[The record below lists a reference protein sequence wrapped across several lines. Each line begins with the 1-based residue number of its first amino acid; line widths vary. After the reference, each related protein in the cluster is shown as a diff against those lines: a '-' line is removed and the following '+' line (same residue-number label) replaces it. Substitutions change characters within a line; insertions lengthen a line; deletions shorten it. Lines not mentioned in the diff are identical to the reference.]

1 MTKQKAARISGHAN
15 IEVKVHADY
24 RPSFATL
31 SKQGQPDSL
40 RYLAPAQILLTLQA
54 AQVGAGDGERTV
66 IQEPGYVFDTL
77 TGVSAKLGGR
87 VTKNMQSGRWQSGF
101 L

>member
-1 MTKQKAARISGHAN
+1 MTKQKAARISGHAS

-40 RYLAPAQILLTLQA
+40 RYLAPAFVLLAFQA
-54 AQVGAGDGERTV
+54 SQVGAGDGQGTMV
-66 IQEPGYVFDTL
+66 
-77 TGVSAKLGGR
+77 
-87 VTKNMQSGRWQSGF
+87 
-101 L
+101 